1 MSRLLVVDDEPA
13 MRSALQAN
21 FSRRGWQVETAS
33 GAKEAITR
41 FRRGRHP
48 LVITDIRMPD
58 GNGIE
63 VMREIQST
71 SSRTAIILLTA
82 FANVPDAVEA
92 IKKGACDY
100 MVKPVSFEQLEQT
113 AIRALQ
119 RLSLSDEGEMIGHS
133 PVWLAA
139 LERVRQ
145 AGATTADILLQ
156 AESGT
161 GKSWSRVISTG
172 SAHGAIALLW
182 P

>member
-13 MRSALQAN
+13 MRAALQAN

-119 RLSLSDEGEMIGHS
+119 RLSL
-133 PVWLAA
+133 
-139 LERVRQ
+139 
-145 AGATTADILLQ
+145 
-156 AESGT
+156 
-161 GKSWSRVISTG
+161 
-172 SAHGAIALLW
+172 
-182 P
+182 